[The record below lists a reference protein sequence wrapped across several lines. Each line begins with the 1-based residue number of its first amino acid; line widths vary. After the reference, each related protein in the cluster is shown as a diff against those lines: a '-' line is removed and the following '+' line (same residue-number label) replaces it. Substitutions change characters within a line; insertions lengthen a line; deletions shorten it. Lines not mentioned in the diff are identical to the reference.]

1 MIADFGL
8 VVGIRVRISVLD
20 RSHYFWWLSMAV
32 GIRFVCDTGSIKH
45 ESVRC
50 CDGFWIMVVLS
61 MVDGCL

>member
-1 MIADFGL
+1 MIGDFVF

-32 GIRFVCDTGSIKH
+32 GIRFVSIKH
-45 ESVRC
+45 ESVR